1 MTQQA
6 LEGLRVLDLSRLL
19 PGPFC
24 SMMLADLGAEVIKI
38 EEPGIGDYI
47 RYAPPMLKENSA
59 YFLALNRN
67 KKSMTL
73 DMRKEQGREIFL
85 KLVETSD
92 VVIDGFRPGVMRKMG
107 LDYEILQAVNERI
120 IVCAISGYGQDGP
133 YADRAGHD
141 LNYISIAGL
150 TSLTGLRDGRPVQP
164 GMQLADIAAGS
175 LTAAY
180 SILAAVIARQKTG
193 KGQFVDVSMMDG
205 AMAFLCLYGAKYFA
219 DGIIPAPS
227 REILNGQLAC
237 YNIYETADGK
247 YISMGALEGIFWTA
261 FCEAVGKE
269 DWIQLQF
276 AQGQEG
282 YDLIDEVQKLFSQR
296 SQGDWLELLKDV
308 DCCLEPVNTL
318 EEAFNHPQVRHRRI
332 VIDMDHPVE
341 GKIRQLNTAAKFS
354 LTPAEIRT
362 PPPGLGEHTDQILRE
377 LGCQP
382 DEIAS
387 LREEKVI

>member
-1 MTQQA
+1 
-6 LEGLRVLDLSRLL
+6 
-19 PGPFC
+19 
-24 SMMLADLGAEVIKI
+24 
-38 EEPGIGDYI
+38 
-47 RYAPPMLKENSA
+47 MLKENSA

-73 DMRKEQGREIFL
+73 DLRKEKGREIFL
-85 KLVETSD
+85 KLVKTSD
-92 VVIDGFRPGVMRKMG
+92 AVIDGFRPGVMRKMG
-107 LDYEILQAVNERI
+107 LGYDALQAANERI

-164 GMQLADIAAGS
+164 GLQLADIGAGS

-219 DGIIPAPS
+219 DGITPAPA
-227 REILNGQLAC
+227 RELLNGQFAC
-237 YNIYETADGK
+237 YNIYKTSDGR
-247 YISMGALEGIFWTA
+247 YLSLGALEGIFWTA
-261 FCEAVGKE
+261 FCQAVGKE
-269 DWIQLQF
+269 DWIPLQY

-282 YDLIDEVQKLFSQR
+282 YDLIDEVQKFFSER
-296 SQGDWLELLKDV
+296 SQADWLEALKNV

-318 EEAFNHPQVRHRRI
+318 EEAFKHPQVRHRQI
-332 VIDMDHPVE
+332 VAEMNHPVE

-377 LGCQP
+377 LGCQA